1 MKYVLAGYAKNI
13 SQVSD
18 MFIYMLIYFNLLMLV
33 LEHNALYVA
42 FQKDP
47 ENGYHWND
55 LSGHLYAYSRRK
67 VVC

>member
-1 MKYVLAGYAKNI
+1 MY
-13 SQVSD
+13 
-18 MFIYMLIYFNLLMLV
+18 IYIYILIYFNLLMLV

-55 LSGHLYAYSRRK
+55 LSGHLYAYSRHE
-67 VVC
+67 VVCLTCFQVNNLVHRS